1 MKSFSMRLGL
11 ILALSIATLV
21 FLLTITLTYMTSQRS
36 AASLEA
42 EIGER
47 LSMTSHQLV
56 DKLDFYMWSRYQE
69 VQLLQ
74 GLDALNDPASS
85 RALLDQIQTNIPAFS
100 WMGVTDASGNVVA
113 STNGIL
119 EGANIKERPV
129 FLEAQQEPF
138 IGDVHEA
145 VLLAELL
152 PNPSGEPL
160 QFVDISVPLVRDGAF
175 QGVLATHLSWEW
187 GKEVLRHFN
196 RTLHHQSDYTDLFV
210 VSGRDN
216 TVLLGPDQLIGKPLP
231 TSLKEGWHVVTW
243 QDGTSYLTGVATG
256 EGYEEYAGL
265 GWSVVVRQ
273 PTEVAFA
280 PVIELENKIL
290 WIGLIASLVTST
302 LGWFL
307 ASIVTRPLQRI
318 TETAALMK
326 QGKAKTFPHQSG
338 IYEIES
344 LAFALE
350 SLVTSLTESETE
362 RVHYESLANHDVLT
376 GLANRTALRHYLNEA
391 QETSNEFVC
400 FYIDL
405 DGFKAVND
413 TYGHATGDVVLIE
426 IAERLKRVTLDGAYP
441 VRLSGD
447 EFFLLFKRNGQS
459 EQSITQI
466 GQDIIASLSEP
477 ITIDGGTTSVG
488 ASIGASLWQT
498 ETVPHAAIERADQ
511 ALYRS
516 KANGKHQITLDETL
530 IA

>member
-1 MKSFSMRLGL
+1 MKFVTMRLGL

-21 FLLTITLTYMTSQRS
+21 FLLTVTLTYTISQRS
-36 AASLEA
+36 GASLEE

-74 GLDALNDPASS
+74 GLDALNDPDSS
-85 RALLDQIQTNIPAFS
+85 RALLDQVQTNIPAFS

-119 EGANIKERPV
+119 EGANIGARPV
-129 FLEAQQEPF
+129 FLEAQTEPF

-160 QFVDISVPLVRDGAF
+160 QFVDISVPLFRDGAF

-187 GKEVLRHFN
+187 GKEVLRHFD
-196 RTLHHQSDYTDLFV
+196 RTLHHQSGYTDLFV
-210 VSGRDN
+210 MSERDN
-216 TVLLGPDQLIGKPLP
+216 LVLLGPDEFVGKPLGL
-231 TSLKEGWHVVTW
+231 TLEDGWHVVTW
-243 QDGTSYLTGVATG
+243 PDGTDYLTGITKG
-256 EGYEEYAGL
+256 EGYDDYSGL

-273 PTEVAFA
+273 PVDVAFA
-280 PVIELENKIL
+280 PVASLERNIL
-290 WIGLIASLVTST
+290 SFGLIAALVTAI
-302 LGWFL
+302 LGWLL
-307 ASIVTRPLQRI
+307 ASFITRPLQKI
-318 TETAALMK
+318 TETAALME
-326 QGKAKTFPHQSG
+326 QGKVKTFPHQSG
-338 IYEIES
+338 IHEIES
-344 LAFALE
+344 LASALE
-350 SLVTSLTESETE
+350 SLVTSLTQAETE
-362 RVHYESLANHDVLT
+362 RIHFETLANRDVLT

-391 QETSNEFVC
+391 QTGQHEYVC

-405 DGFKAVND
+405 DGFKAIND
-413 TYGHATGDVVLIE
+413 TYGHASGDDVLIE
-426 IAERLKRVTLDGAYP
+426 IARRLNETSLDSAYP

-447 EFFLLFKRNGQS
+447 EFFLLFERNGRS
-459 EQSITQI
+459 HRAIARI
-466 GQDIIASLSEP
+466 GDDIITALSQP
-477 ITIDGGTTSVG
+477 ISFENGTARVG
-488 ASIGASLWQT
+488 ASIGAALWRSD
-498 ETVPHAAIERADQ
+498 TVPHTAIERADQ

-516 KANGKHQITLDETL
+516 KANGKNQITLDETL

>member
-69 VQLLQ
+69 IQLLQ
-74 GLDALNDPASS
+74 GLEALNDPASS
-85 RALLDQIQTNIPAFS
+85 RPLLDQVQTNIPAFS

-113 STNGIL
+113 STSGIL
-119 EGANIKERPV
+119 EGASISERPV
-129 FLEAQQEPF
+129 FLEAQDEPF

-152 PNPSGEPL
+152 PNPNGEVL
-160 QFVDISVPLVRDGAF
+160 QFVDISVPLFRDGAF

-196 RTLHHQSDYTDLFV
+196 RTLHHQSEYTDLFV

-216 TVLLGPDQLIGKPLP
+216 TVLLGPDHLVGKPLP
-231 TSLKEGWHVVTW
+231 TKLDDGWHVDTW
-243 QDGTSYLTGVATG
+243 ADGKSYLTGVATG
-256 EGYEEYAGL
+256 EGYENYAGL

-280 PVIELENKIL
+280 PVVSLERNIL
-290 WIGLIASLVTST
+290 SIGLIASVVTAI
-302 LGWFL
+302 LGWLL
-307 ASIVTRPLQRI
+307 AAFITRPLQRI
-318 TETAALMK
+318 TETATLME

-338 IYEIES
+338 IHEIES

-362 RVHYESLANHDVLT
+362 RVRYESLAHRDVLT
-376 GLANRTALRHYLNEA
+376 GLANRTALRHYLNESQA
-391 QETSNEFVC
+391 TKNEYVC

-405 DGFKAVND
+405 DGFKAIND
-413 TYGHATGDVVLIE
+413 TYGHAAGDNVLIE
-426 IAERLKRVTLDGAYP
+426 VAKRLKQVTLEGSYP

-447 EFFLLFKRNGQS
+447 EFFLMFERNGKS
-459 EQSITQI
+459 DRLITQI
-466 GQDIIASLSEP
+466 GEEIITSLSEP
-477 ITIDGGTTSVG
+477 IAIESGTTSVG
-488 ASIGASLWQT
+488 VSIGASLWQT

-516 KANGKHQITLDETL
+516 KANGKHQITLDESLT
-530 IA
+530 